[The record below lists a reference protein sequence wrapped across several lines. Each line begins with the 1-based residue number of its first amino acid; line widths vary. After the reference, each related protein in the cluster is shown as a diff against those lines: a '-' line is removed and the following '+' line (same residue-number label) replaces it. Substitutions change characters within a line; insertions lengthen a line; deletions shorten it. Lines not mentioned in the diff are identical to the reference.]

1 MLVGLFLTSQIILKY
16 FNVPLP
22 GAILGIFVL
31 IIVLVLVRSV
41 PSSIELASK
50 PLLTYMSLFFVP
62 AIVAIVNYT
71 QLIQQFPWALFL
83 AIVVST
89 LLSLG
94 LTALIAQKLMHSL
107 NTPNQGKQNASE

>member
-1 MLVGLFLTSQIILKY
+1 MGLFFTSQIILKY
-16 FNVPLP
+16 FNISLP

-31 IIVLVLVRSV
+31 IVALVVLRRVPNIVA
-41 PSSIELASK
+41 LASK

-71 QLIQQFPWALFL
+71 QLILQFPWALFL

-94 LTALIAQKLMHSL
+94 LTALIAQKLMHAL
-107 NTPNQGKQNASE
+107 NTPNQENDSANN

>member
-1 MLVGLFLTSQIILKY
+1 MFVTSQIILEY
-16 FNVPLP
+16 FNISLP

-31 IIVLVLVRSV
+31 LVALVLFRRV
-41 PSSIELASK
+41 PNSIELASK

-71 QLIQQFPWALFL
+71 QLILQFPWALFL

-94 LTALIAQKLMHSL
+94 LTALIAQKLMHAL
-107 NTPNQGKQNASE
+107 NTPNKGNSNASE